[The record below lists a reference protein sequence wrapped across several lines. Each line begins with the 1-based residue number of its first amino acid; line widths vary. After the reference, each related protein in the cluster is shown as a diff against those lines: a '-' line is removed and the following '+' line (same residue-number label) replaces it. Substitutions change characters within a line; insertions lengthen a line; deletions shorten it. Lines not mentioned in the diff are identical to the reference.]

1 MKYEKEITVE
11 VSCDLEELKSILKK
25 YNFKIIE
32 EYDLN
37 DIYMIDKNNMYHK
50 DKLELLKYC
59 ILLRN
64 IVENDKEKN
73 IITYKY
79 KEYDENNNILNQGKI
94 DCKITSINEAK
105 ELFEAINYQ
114 ELIRINDHIIIYGNE
129 TDEIALQ
136 LVDNHIYLEIEE
148 NCDRIN
154 KKYKNIDEMKQVI
167 SKYNIPIK
175 MNIYFIKKAQI
186 ALNEKINK

>member
-1 MKYEKEITVE
+1 
-11 VSCDLEELKSILKK
+11 
-25 YNFKIIE
+25 
-32 EYDLN
+32 
-37 DIYMIDKNNMYHK
+37 MIDRNNMYHK

-129 TDEIALQ
+129 TDEIAIQ

-154 KKYKNIDEMKQVI
+154 KKYKNI
-167 SKYNIPIK
+167 
-175 MNIYFIKKAQI
+175 
-186 ALNEKINK
+186 

>member
-175 MNIYFIKKAQI
+175 MNNYFIKKAQI